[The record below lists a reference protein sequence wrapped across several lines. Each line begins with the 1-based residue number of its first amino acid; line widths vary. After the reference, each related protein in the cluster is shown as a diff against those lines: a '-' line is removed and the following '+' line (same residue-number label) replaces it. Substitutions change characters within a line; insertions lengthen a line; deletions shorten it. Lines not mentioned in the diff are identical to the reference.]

1 MIEIRQATERL
12 MAKRAAKQVLQES
25 EATAKATEK
34 EETDFEENEQKIKW
48 KERFCI
54 TVPPADRTPI

>member
-34 EETDFEENEQKIKW
+34 EETDFEENEQKIKQ
-48 KERFCI
+48 KERFCKI
-54 TVPPADRTPI
+54 VPPADRAPI

>member
-25 EATAKATEK
+25 KATAKATEK

-48 KERFCI
+48 EEHFVKLCHRR
-54 TVPPADRTPI
+54 DRIPI

>member
-1 MIEIRQATERL
+1 MIEIRQATKRL

-34 EETDFEENEQKIKW
+34 EETDFEENEQKINR
-48 KERFCI
+48 KERFCKI
-54 TVPPADRTPI
+54 VPPADRTPI